1 MSIITEGWSITK
13 SSAFRCFFVS
23 IQNLSTYFQTMRYF
37 VVGSLIGLVG
47 LSPALAQNGD
57 RKGHDKMGKI
67 VPEDLIP
74 PAPVL
79 SVDEALKTFTIEK
92 GFVIEPVAA
101 EPLVD
106 KPVALTFDPSGRMW
120 VCEMRGYMPD
130 IDGKLENRAT
140 GRIAIL
146 EDTNGDG
153 KVDKRT
159 TFLDKIVL
167 PRAISLV
174 PGGILYGDQDN
185 LYFVARDGDKPKGK
199 AVVVDDKFAPGGN
212 VEHKTNGL
220 MTGID
225 NWLYNAKSNARFKF
239 IPGENKIIKDST
251 AFRGQW
257 GISRDNFGRLFHN
270 SNSTLLIGDR
280 VLPNLLNGNNSA
292 KMKSKTTERI
302 GSNAVFPGRVTPG
315 LNRAY
320 ISSHNGYSSNTI
332 DPKTFKLTNATG
344 ACGPVIYR
352 GNNLPASV
360 NGNGFVCESSAQLIK
375 MIGIENENGTLK
387 GSHPLEKRDFL
398 TSTDE
403 RFRPVNIYNAPDGSL
418 YILDMYHGIIQHKTY
433 MTTYLRGQT
442 LSRGL
447 EGPGYGHGRIY
458 RIRSSNKPLAKVEN
472 LAKASDIEL
481 IKKLDSPIGA
491 VRDLAQKELID
502 RNADPKPIVAALE
515 TGAASD
521 LTNIHLLWTLE
532 GLGALRAEHLAGTL
546 TSKNEELISS
556 ALYAAL
562 SLTDSELIK
571 LQSSVAAVRATAMT
585 APYIARILAATPSP
599 VAQETLVAFL
609 KQHHKTS
616 LVREAAISG
625 LGGTAILFD
634 KVNRGRFSEKS
645 FDKWLQE
652 SKRGPQ
658 KQIDPKTLLKGEHLA
673 SFIRGEKLYSTTAA
687 CIGCHGQDG
696 AGLANLGP
704 QLDGSDWVIGSEI
717 RLVKILIH
725 GLTGPI
731 QINRKTFTPQAFM
744 PGLGVNPTIT
754 DGDIADVSTFIRANW
769 TNRAPKIT
777 EATVTKI
784 RKETSGRSAG
794 HMYSQKDFPVNK

>member
-1 MSIITEGWSITK
+1 MKHCAIGT
-13 SSAFRCFFVS
+13 
-23 IQNLSTYFQTMRYF
+23 
-37 VVGSLIGLVG
+37 LIGLLG
-47 LSPALAQNGD
+47 LSSAVAQNGD
-57 RKGHDKMGKI
+57 RKGHDKMGKV
-67 VPEDLIP
+67 VPENLIP
-74 PAPVL
+74 AAPVL
-79 SVDEALKTFTIEK
+79 TVDEALKTFTIEK

-101 EPLVD
+101 EPLID
-106 KPVALTFDPSGRMW
+106 KPVALAFDPAGRMW

-130 IDGKLENRAT
+130 IDGKLEDKPT

-146 EDTNGDG
+146 EDSNGDG
-153 KVDKRT
+153 KADKRT

-174 PGGILYGDQDN
+174 PGGILYADQDN

-199 AVVVDDKFAPGGN
+199 AVVVDNKFAPGGN

-220 MTGID
+220 MSGID

-257 GISRDNFGRLFHN
+257 GITRDNFGRLFHN

-280 VLPNLLNGNNSA
+280 VLPNLLDGNKSV
-292 KMKSKTTERI
+292 KMKAKSTERV

-320 ISSHNGYSSNTI
+320 ISSHNGYGSNTI

-352 GNNLPASV
+352 GNNLPKSI
-360 NGNGFVCESSAQLIK
+360 NGNAFVCESSAQLIK
-375 MIGIENENGTLK
+375 MIGVEAKDGKLK

-403 RFRPVNIYNAPDGSL
+403 RFRPVNMYNAPDGSL

-458 RIRSSNKPLAKVEN
+458 RIRSANKPLAKVAD
-472 LAKASDIEL
+472 LSKASEIEL

-502 RNADPKPIVAALE
+502 RKADPKPIIAALV
-515 TGAASD
+515 TGTAND
-521 LTNIHLLWTLE
+521 LTNIHLIWTLE
-532 GLGALRAEHLAGTL
+532 GLGALKAEHLVGALASG
-546 TSKNEELISS
+546 NEELISS
-556 ALYAAL
+556 ALYAGL
-562 SLTDSELIK
+562 SLPDRELMK
-571 LQSSVAAVRATAMT
+571 LESSAAAVKATEMT
-585 APYIARILAATPSP
+585 APYVARVLAATPSP
-599 VAQETLVAFL
+599 VAQEALVALL
-609 KQHHKTS
+609 KKHHKVS

-625 LGGTAILFD
+625 LGGTALLFD
-634 KVNRGRFSEKS
+634 KVNKGRFSEKS
-645 FDKWLQE
+645 FDKLLQE

-658 KQIDPKTLLKGEHLA
+658 KQVDPTTLITGEHLA
-673 SFIRGEKLYSTTAA
+673 SFKRGEKLYSTTAA

-696 AGLANLGP
+696 AGLPNLGP
-704 QLDGSDWVIGSEI
+704 ELDGSDWVTGSED

-731 QINRKTFTPQAFM
+731 VINGKTFTPQAFM
-744 PGLGVNPTIT
+744 PGLGVNPTIK
-754 DGDIADVSTFIRANW
+754 DGDIADLSTFIRANW
-769 TNRAPKIT
+769 TNRAPRVT
-777 EATVTKI
+777 EATVSQI
-784 RKETSGRSAG
+784 RKATSDRSAG
-794 HMYSQKDFPVNK
+794 QMYSQQDFPVKK